1 MAQTTIRLPDDLLD
15 RIDEATGPE
24 TSRSEWLRE
33 AARDRLT
40 DEQVRQT
47 EQRLDDLDRR
57 LSRLERLHDRP
68 LLQRLLR

>member
-57 LSRLERLHDRP
+57 LSRLERLHERP